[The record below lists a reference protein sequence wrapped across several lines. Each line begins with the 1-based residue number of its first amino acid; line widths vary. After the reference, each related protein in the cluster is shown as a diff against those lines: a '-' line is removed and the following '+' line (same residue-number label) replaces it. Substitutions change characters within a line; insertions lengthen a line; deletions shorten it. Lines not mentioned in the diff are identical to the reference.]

1 MTVNTTG
8 CVFPQQADSFLS
20 TCNKNSIYEGVHTQS
35 VSLGYLDASG
45 TIKWNMDYF
54 LWEDFKFMSIPS
66 SSRLVCVRSD
76 YWEFLKHSQIWA
88 PPERLLTTWFRF
100 FLLQRILSMKFVKQA
115 ANSIFRSLHWFVF
128 APHIGKW
135 FVGTSVALKKEFR
148 YFFKGVALVFLLL
161 KALLGHCVV
170 SLVHI

>member
-115 ANSIFRSLHWFVF
+115 GKLNFQESSLICFCSTHWEMICGHFSCF
-128 APHIGKW
+128 K
-135 FVGTSVALKKEFR
+135 
-148 YFFKGVALVFLLL
+148 KGV
-161 KALLGHCVV
+161 
-170 SLVHI
+170 